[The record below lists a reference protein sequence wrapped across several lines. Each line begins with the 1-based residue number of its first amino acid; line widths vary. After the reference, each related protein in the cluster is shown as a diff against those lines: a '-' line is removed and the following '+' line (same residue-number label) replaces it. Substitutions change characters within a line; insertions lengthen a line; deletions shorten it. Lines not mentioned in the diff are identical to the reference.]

1 MRTLTFLLGLSLA
14 FTSLAQATPDEQ
26 IRAFF
31 ATFSAGKVDEAID
44 ELYRANQW
52 MSRKSEDLD
61 NLKRQL
67 KGSIALMGDYRGYA
81 QLGTMDVIG
90 DLVLHDFMVK
100 YDRQPL
106 RFRFMFYRADRTW
119 MIYSF
124 SFEDSLD
131 EELKEAIK
139 PTYLHP

>member
-1 MRTLTFLLGLSLA
+1 MRTPAILLGLVLSLA
-14 FTSLAQATPDEQ
+14 SLAQATPDEQ

-31 ATFSAGKVDEAID
+31 ATYSAGKVDKAID
-44 ELYRANQW
+44 ELYRSNQW
-52 MSRKSEDLD
+52 ISRKSDDLD

-67 KGSIALMGDYRGYA
+67 QGSIDLMGDYRGYA
-81 QLGTMDVIG
+81 QLGTKDVIG
-90 DLVLHDFMVK
+90 DLVLHDVLVK

-106 RFRFMFYRADRTW
+106 RFRFMFYRADKTW
-119 MIYSF
+119 MLYSF
-124 SFEDSLD
+124 AFDDSID